1 MAKPLRIKM
10 PRPSFRW
17 PGRHTIHYLIY
28 LGDLGIHKR
37 IHGIVRHTTQTKN
50 TERHQKMKAI
60 VEFSTP
66 EEISK
71 TRESTPWTS
80 TRKTS
85 YNDSILLPEYAE
97 RKLRFPVGKTLIR
110 IVPSIKPS
118 VYDWMIGVQAISYK
132 DGRHS
137 HPKTL
142 GSRKGVFDHAYSWL
156 RTNKPESLFSKTNRD
171 GYRLLTDPVS
181 VFWAIVEENGKW
193 VARLFIG
200 SGYDGSRG
208 GAPGLGC
215 QIYKMVKDLA
225 EEANPLADLIDP
237 EEGVMICIDKMQPAG
252 AKYASYS
259 LRIGNNPAPVS
270 KLISQM
276 ADEEVSALCP
286 LENTI
291 RILSEDEEW
300 ERLAGIGINSETIA
314 AIRSSV
320 R

>member
-1 MAKPLRIKM
+1 
-10 PRPSFRW
+10 
-17 PGRHTIHYLIY
+17 
-28 LGDLGIHKR
+28 
-37 IHGIVRHTTQTKN
+37 
-50 TERHQKMKAI
+50 MKTI

-66 EEISK
+66 EDIRK
-71 TRESTPWTS
+71 TREATPWTN

-85 YNDSILLPEYAE
+85 YNDSLLLPQYAE
-97 RKLRFPVGKTLIR
+97 RKLRFPVGKTWIR

-118 VYDWMIGVQAISYK
+118 GYDWMIGVQAINYTG
-132 DGRHS
+132 GRHT

-142 GSRKGVFDHAYSWL
+142 GSGKSVFDHAYSWL
-156 RTNKPESLFSKTNRD
+156 KTNKPESLFSKANRD

-181 VFWAIVEENGKW
+181 VFCAIVEENGKW
-193 VARLFIG
+193 VARLFVG
-200 SGYDGSRG
+200 SGYNASRG

-225 EEANPLADLIDP
+225 EEANPLADPTDP
-237 EEGVMICIDKMQPAG
+237 DEGVMICVDKMQPVG
-252 AKYASYS
+252 AKYASYT
-259 LRIGNNPAPVS
+259 LRLGSNPAPMS
-270 KLISQM
+270 KLIGQM
-276 ADEEVSALCP
+276 AEEEISALCP

-300 ERLAGIGINSETIA
+300 ERLKNVGLNSETIS